1 MECSD
6 GVESVN
12 HDFIDTSKML
22 LEKLTRLTVV
32 TLTHLPFVVQNL
44 QSNSQHFLLFFLF
57 CVCVNFIKIF
67 Y

>member
-1 MECSD
+1 
-6 GVESVN
+6 
-12 HDFIDTSKML
+12 ML